1 MTSGDLD
8 ARAKG
13 LALALLAV
21 TQFVIILDASI
32 VNVALPS
39 IGAAL
44 DFSQDNLSWVVN
56 AYTLT
61 FGGFLLLGGRLAD
74 LMGRR
79 RMFMSGLVLFTAASL
94 LGGLAQSDVWL
105 IAARAAQ
112 GLGAAL
118 VSPAALSLVT
128 TIFSEGAERNRA
140 LGVWGAVAGSGGA
153 AGVLLGGMLTE
164 WAGWEWV
171 LFVNVPIGLAAVA
184 LAPRLLPESR
194 DVGAARTFDATGAVL
209 VTAGLALLVYTLV
222 DAESAGWTS
231 TQTLGLGALSLATL
245 AAFVAWESRASE
257 PLMPFSI
264 FRLQTLRGANAV
276 GLLLGMAL
284 FSMFYFLSLYM
295 QQVLGYSALETGFAF
310 LPLAVMII
318 VSSTVAS
325 QLVTRTGARPTLVV
339 GMLLITGALVW
350 FSQVSAGGSY
360 VGDVL
365 FPALVVAVGLGF
377 AFVPVTIA
385 AVTGTRPDEA
395 GLASGLINT
404 SQQIGGA
411 LGLAILVSVATSRTA
426 SAVAEGVGDQAVA
439 LNEGFQTA
447 FLVGA
452 GFTLVGAIVAT
463 LTISS
468 RDCRQQIEGGVE
480 VPVPCV
486 GQPQVQLEVAPA
498 PAGAQATAA
507 TTNKPGGVDR
517 REP

>member
-1 MTSGDLD
+1 MTSDQLD
-8 ARAKG
+8 AGAKG

-39 IGAAL
+39 IGSAL

-79 RMFMSGLVLFTAASL
+79 RIFMSGLVLFTAASL

-171 LFVNVPIGLAAVA
+171 LFVNVPIGLAAVG

-194 DVGAARTFDATGAVL
+194 HEGVARAFDATGAVL
-209 VTAGLALLVYTLV
+209 VTGGLALLVYTLV

-231 TQTLGLGALSLATL
+231 TQTLGLGALSVATL

-257 PLMPFSI
+257 PLMPFGI

-284 FSMFYFLSLYM
+284 FSMFFFLSLYM

-339 GMLLITGALVW
+339 GMLLITAALVW
-350 FSQVSAGGSY
+350 FSQVSASGSY

-404 SQQIGGA
+404 SQQVGGA

-426 SAVAEGVGDQAVA
+426 SAVSEGIADQALA

-452 GFTLVGAIVAT
+452 GFALVGAIVAA

-468 RDCRQQIEGGVE
+468 RDCRQQLEAGGVD

-486 GQPQVQLEVAPA
+486 GQPQVELEVVPA
-498 PAGAQATAA
+498 PAGAQATAS
-507 TTNKPGGVDR
+507 TTDTLGGVDR
-517 REP
+517 R